1 MHVGGI
7 SSELHFKHLKTN
19 VLPRYNPKPVIQPE
33 LDSCNNQA
41 TIKKYTHAHKKET
54 FITHS
59 TQSYGTVKND
69 N

>member
-41 TIKKYTHAHKKET
+41 TIKKYTHTQKGNIHHSLYTELWHCKE
-54 FITHS
+54 
-59 TQSYGTVKND
+59 
-69 N
+69 

>member
-41 TIKKYTHAHKKET
+41 TIKSTH
-54 FITHS
+54 THTKRKHS
-59 TQSYGTVKND
+59 ALTLYRAIAL
-69 N
+69 